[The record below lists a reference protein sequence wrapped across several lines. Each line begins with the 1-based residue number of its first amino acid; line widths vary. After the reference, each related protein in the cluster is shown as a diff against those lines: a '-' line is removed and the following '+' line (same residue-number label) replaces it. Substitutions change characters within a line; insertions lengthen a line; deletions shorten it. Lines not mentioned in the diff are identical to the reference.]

1 MKKIFLIT
9 CFLSI
14 GCNLHA
20 QQEISWK
27 QLAKVGWTKGYV
39 PELGDY
45 YDLPLF
51 SSEIKAMNGKQ
62 IMIEGFSI
70 PLEVEGKTF
79 ALSAQ
84 PSNMC
89 FFCNG
94 AGPES
99 VMEVIVNQED
109 KSFDKV
115 KTDWFVKIKGILKLN
130 RKDPD
135 HLMYIL
141 ENVQLLQVNKR
152 GAGSG

>member
-1 MKKIFLIT
+1 MKRTILIT
-9 CFLSI
+9 CFLAF
-14 GCNLHA
+14 GCSLYA

-27 QLAKVGWTKGYV
+27 QLAKVEWTTGYV

-45 YDLPLF
+45 FDLPRF
-51 SSEIKAMNGKQ
+51 SSEITALNGKQ

-84 PSNMC
+84 PSRMC

-109 KSFDKV
+109 KSFDRV
-115 KTDWFVKIKGILKLN
+115 RTDWFVKIKGTLKLN

-141 ENVQLLQVNKR
+141 ENVQLLQINKQ
-152 GAGSG
+152 GPG

>member
-1 MKKIFLIT
+1 MKRTILIICLLT
-9 CFLSI
+9 SVCS
-14 GCNLHA
+14 LHA
-20 QQEISWK
+20 QQEIYWK
-27 QLAKVGWTKGYV
+27 QLAKVRWTKAYV
-39 PELGDY
+39 TELDDY
-45 YDLPLF
+45 YDLPF
-51 SSEIKAMNGKQ
+51 FATEIKALDGKQ
-62 IMIEGFSI
+62 IIIEGFSI
-70 PLEVEGKTF
+70 PLEVGSKTF

-84 PSNMC
+84 PSRMC

-115 KTDWFVKIKGILKLN
+115 RTDWFIKIRGTLKLN

-141 ENVQLLQVNKR
+141 ENVELLQVNKR
-152 GAGSG
+152 GPGSG